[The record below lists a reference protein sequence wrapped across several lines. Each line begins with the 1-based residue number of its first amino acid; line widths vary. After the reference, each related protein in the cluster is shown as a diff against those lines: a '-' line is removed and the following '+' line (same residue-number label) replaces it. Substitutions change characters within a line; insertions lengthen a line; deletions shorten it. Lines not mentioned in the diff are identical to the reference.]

1 MGRGASFNSEVAGRT
16 SAASKILNTA
26 ELLTQFEAVGGL
38 KSDLEAIVA
47 HGKEAEALNQSQGAL
62 TRDKS
67 AAAARSQEA
76 FAAVQ
81 REYAAVMNV
90 VAALHAELTLAGD
103 KESVQRLKGIMASEA
118 ETAFSLKDA
127 GDGAQ
132 KKKARRLVTQEALR
146 AEIVRDAQSLLD
158 FTAIAP
164 RLAARR
170 VDTARLQALK
180 ISAEALTGKV
190 EERVA
195 SAAERKA
202 ATAKEMAAVS
212 AQSLH
217 WSSVSRLLSA
227 MARND
232 VRALE
237 VVKIA
242 RQ

>member
-67 AAAARSQEA
+67 AATARTQEA

-103 KESVQRLKGIMASEA
+103 KESVQRLKAIMASEA
-118 ETAFSLKDA
+118 ETAFSLKDL
-127 GDGAQ
+127 GDGSQ
-132 KKKARRLVTQEALR
+132 KKKARRLYSQEALR

-170 VDTARLQALK
+170 VDAARLQALK
-180 ISAEALTGKV
+180 TSAEALTGKV
-190 EERVA
+190 AARVA

-202 ATAKEMAAVS
+202 ATAKETAAVS
-212 AQSLH
+212 AQRLH
-217 WSSVSRLLSA
+217 WGAVARLLTA

>member
-118 ETAFSLKDA
+118 ETAFSLKDV
-127 GDGAQ
+127 DGAQ

-170 VDTARLQALK
+170 VDAARLQALK